1 MNSQQAPDWLPSFL
15 VPFVTLS
22 YPTPTPAV
30 PDSFYN
36 SQYYR
41 TGPLDVYLIVSC
53 IAVMAA
59 LRDAMRLGLMEPF
72 ARWKLTR
79 DLEQSRDI
87 NIDGKASKLVSGV
100 GNGHSLNGHGVYGNG
115 LATRKED
122 RKMHRKVLRFAEQGW
137 SVIYYTF
144 SWCFGLV
151 RLLI

>member
-1 MNSQQAPDWLPSFL
+1 
-15 VPFVTLS
+15 
-22 YPTPTPAV
+22 
-30 PDSFYN
+30 
-36 SQYYR
+36 
-41 TGPLDVYLIVSC
+41 
-53 IAVMAA
+53 MAA